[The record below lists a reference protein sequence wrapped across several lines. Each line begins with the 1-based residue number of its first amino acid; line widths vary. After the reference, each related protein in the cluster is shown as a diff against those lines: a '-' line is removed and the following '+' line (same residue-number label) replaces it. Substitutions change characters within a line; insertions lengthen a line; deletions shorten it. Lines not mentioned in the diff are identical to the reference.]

1 MKGKFEGDTVRDQL
15 DSTFRDYNI
24 QKIQILKKRIKECQ
38 TQILEDTTLLNNKR
52 EEYKKILGIKKD
64 ILEDEELYN
73 ALARDLDIE
82 FS

>member
-1 MKGKFEGDTVRDQL
+1 M
-15 DSTFRDYNI
+15 
-24 QKIQILKKRIKECQ
+24 
-38 TQILEDTTLLNNKR
+38 EDTTSLNNKR
-52 EEYKKILGIKKD
+52 EEYKNILGIKKD